1 MKVEAV
7 PLNQLEQQVAA
18 CHACALCEGRRNTVF
33 GEGNPNAGIM
43 LIGEAPGKYEDV
55 QERPFVGPAGKLLDQ
70 LLQRAQLQRSEVYV
84 ANVLKCRP
92 PGNRNPSPAEI
103 EACAPFLRIQV
114 QTVNPWLLITMGNFA
129 TQFILKTDAG
139 ITHLRGVVRQTGRFL
154 VVPVYHPAAALHNPE
169 RMQTLVTD
177 FERIGQFVRDR
188 MTQE

>member
-18 CHACALCEGRRNTVF
+18 CHSCALCEGRRNTVF
-33 GEGNPNAGIM
+33 GEGSPNAGIM

-55 QERPFVGPAGKLLDQ
+55 QGRPFVGPAGKLLDQ
-70 LLQRAQLQRSEVYV
+70 LLQRAQLSRSEVYV

-92 PGNRNPSPAEI
+92 PGNRSPSPAEI
-103 EACAPFLRIQV
+103 EACAPFLRTQV

>member
-7 PLNQLEQQVAA
+7 PLNQLEGQVAA
-18 CHACALCEGRRNTVF
+18 CQACELCEGRHNVVF
-33 GEGNPNAGIM
+33 GEGNPSAGIM
-43 LIGEAPGKYEDV
+43 LIGEGPGRYDDV
-55 QERPFVGPAGKLLDQ
+55 QGRPFVGPTGAMLDE
-70 LLQRAQLQRSEVYV
+70 LLQTAQLKREEVYV
-84 ANVLKCRP
+84 ANVLKCRT
-92 PGNRNPSPAEI
+92 PGNRNPTAAEI
-103 EACAPFLRIQV
+103 QACAPWLRTQV

-154 VVPVYHPAAALHNPE
+154 VVPVYHPAAALHNPQLK
-169 RMQTLVTD
+169 QTLVTD

>member
-18 CHACALCEGRRNTVF
+18 CHSCALCEGRCNTVF

-55 QERPFVGPAGKLLDQ
+55 QGRPFVGPAGKLLDQ
-70 LLQRAQLQRSEVYV
+70 LLQRAQLSRSEVYV

-103 EACAPFLRIQV
+103 EACAPFLRTQV

>member
-18 CHACALCEGRRNTVF
+18 CRACALCEGRRNTVF

-55 QERPFVGPAGKLLDQ
+55 QGRPFVGPAGKLLDQ